1 MNGCACIQWI
11 VQYIIATKCNYESRH
26 QLVTI
31 KKESNTMFEHHCETD
46 GCQVRDALLI
56 IGGKWKSMILFTLG
70 TQGILRFNQLKQM
83 VPEISQKM
91 LTQQLRDL
99 ERDGLITRKA
109 YPEIPPR
116 VEYAITDLGK
126 SIGKIYEVIH
136 QWTAENFATIEQSR
150 IRYDAQAIAKDE

>member
-1 MNGCACIQWI
+1 M
-11 VQYIIATKCNYESRH
+11 
-26 QLVTI
+26 VTI
-31 KKESNTMFEHHCETD
+31 EKNSKTIFEHHCESD
-46 GCQVRDALLI
+46 GCEVRDALLI

-116 VEYAITDLGK
+116 VEYAITDLGE
-126 SIGKIYEVIH
+126 SIGKIYEAIH

-150 IRYDAQAIAKDE
+150 IRYDAQATAKDE

>member
-1 MNGCACIQWI
+1 M
-11 VQYIIATKCNYESRH
+11 
-26 QLVTI
+26 VTVE
-31 KKESNTMFEHHCETD
+31 KNSKTMFEHQCETD

-56 IGGKWKSMILFTLG
+56 IGGKWKSMILFALG

-83 VPEISQKM
+83 VPDISQKM

-126 SIGKIYEVIH
+126 SIGKIYEAIH

-150 IRYDAQAIAKDE
+150 IRYDAQGMAKDE